1 MMKVFVDVGD
11 VNWRELS
18 GQKDTLV
25 FIRRVYQS
33 GSSIDEDL
41 SGIIHL
47 LDYIQD
53 EAAKTLGEE
62 TVFPELMGD
71 SNG

>member
-1 MMKVFVDVGD
+1 MKVFVDVSN

-18 GQKDTLV
+18 DQKATLV

-62 TVFPELMGD
+62 IVFPGLLEEIR
-71 SNG
+71 